1 MPPPPAA
8 VVSDSRAQQPAPSTS
23 VRDGATSGAA
33 TASTQSRPGAAP
45 VQISVNGQR
54 IELISQRPLQ
64 AGLNVQ
70 LTRTDSSTVQM
81 SVQPPSVDSASRS
94 RLHEGLQQVL
104 KDNLPQQL
112 PMGEALNQMRQVS
125 TGARQ
130 GDALG
135 QVVKSM
141 LSLFSVPA
149 KADASSVKQS
159 IQNQLM
165 GSGLVKGGST
175 TQEASQTGKQNTLQE
190 QFGKLSQIAEQLPTE
205 ARERMQFLL
214 QGLKSRTHSQQA
226 ASLQSW
232 NDAPDGGIERQYRL
246 DIPVRVSEDRV
257 DNTEI
262 KITQHKRPDSEEL
275 YTSEWSINMHFDLEQ
290 LGAVDARVSI
300 QQDWQIS
307 ARFWAEQRN
316 TTEMIRDRLN
326 SFEEQLRGTGFDVDT
341 LLVQQGRQPR
351 EEQPAISKRLV
362 DLHT

>member
-1 MPPPPAA
+1 
-8 VVSDSRAQQPAPSTS
+8 
-23 VRDGATSGAA
+23 
-33 TASTQSRPGAAP
+33 
-45 VQISVNGQR
+45 
-54 IELISQRPLQ
+54 
-64 AGLNVQ
+64 
-70 LTRTDSSTVQM
+70 
-81 SVQPPSVDSASRS
+81 
-94 RLHEGLQQVL
+94 
-104 KDNLPQQL
+104 
-112 PMGEALNQMRQVS
+112 
-125 TGARQ
+125 
-130 GDALG
+130 
-135 QVVKSM
+135 
-141 LSLFSVPA
+141 
-149 KADASSVKQS
+149 
-159 IQNQLM
+159 
-165 GSGLVKGGST
+165 
-175 TQEASQTGKQNTLQE
+175 
-190 QFGKLSQIAEQLPTE
+190 
-205 ARERMQFLL
+205 MQFLL